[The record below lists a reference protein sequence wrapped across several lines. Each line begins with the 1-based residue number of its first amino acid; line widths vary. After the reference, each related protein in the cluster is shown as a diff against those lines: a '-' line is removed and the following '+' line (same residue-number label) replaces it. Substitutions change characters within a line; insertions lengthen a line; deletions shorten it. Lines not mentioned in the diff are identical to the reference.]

1 MLRICKKCGL
11 EKELKD
17 FSKNKKCKYGVTH
30 ECKTCF
36 LVRQRKWYGENKE
49 KARANRMK
57 GYYKYHE
64 LNKERTH
71 DWRKNNLSKFA
82 ESQNKSRKKHYSR
95 VLADNAKRR
104 ALRIQRTPL
113 WANLEMIEVFY
124 WVAIELSKVMS
135 QKYHVDHIIPLQGKN
150 VSGLHVQ
157 NNLQVML
164 AIDNCKKSNHFI
176 T

>member
-1 MLRICKKCGL
+1 MRVCKKCGV
-11 EKELKD
+11 EKELSQ
-17 FSKNKKCKYGVTH
+17 FSLNKKCKYGVTH
-30 ECKTCF
+30 ECKSCF
-36 LVRQRKWYGENKE
+36 LARQRKWCSGNRE
-49 KARANRMK
+49 KSRSNRMK

-64 LNKERTH
+64 LNKCRMSE
-71 DWRKNNLSKFA
+71 WRKNNQSKFSK
-82 ESQNKSRKKHYSR
+82 SQLSSRRKHSAR
-95 VLADNAKRR
+95 INASNANRR
-104 ALRIQRTPL
+104 SLRIQRTPL

-124 WVAIELSKVMS
+124 WIATKLSKVMK

>member
-1 MLRICKKCGL
+1 
-11 EKELKD
+11 
-17 FSKNKKCKYGVTH
+17 
-30 ECKTCF
+30 
-36 LVRQRKWYGENKE
+36 
-49 KARANRMK
+49 
-57 GYYKYHE
+57 
-64 LNKERTH
+64 
-71 DWRKNNLSKFA
+71 
-82 ESQNKSRKKHYSR
+82 
-95 VLADNAKRR
+95 
-104 ALRIQRTPL
+104 
-113 WANLEMIEVFY
+113 MIEVFY